1 MIGAQSLDRRDVVVP
16 TGRNPSLPAILTI
29 VARFMSCPNPK
40 YQGQGFSK
48 RTSQN
53 QPNGRQSAEVSSF
66 NNRVPLTATSMA
78 ALVRIPLLRPDSISD
93 AIVRESTRGGL
104 SVSRETSLE
113 RTDCD
118 FSQQSRVSE
127 LNCDRQ
133 IRCDRQVRAED
144 ESRVDKSR
152 VGKEE
157 GRNHWGVIREV
168 QGSLT
173 PDKGTGHKVT
183 GHEEDD
189 ISDNDQD
196 RDFPLWRGLCSSA
209 MGSSSTGKPQSAAQD
224 GEKTVSELSLN
235 DLFSARKYATSN
247 DSWRWKPDSLR
258 RSTCPKEVRE
268 DLIAWIPDGDEVVF
282 RYCVYVLWGR
292 FRDWGT
298 GWLLIS
304 RDVCEWIGHHRYETA
319 LEVLNYIE
327 SKIPRFR
334 WAEAIPKQRCRQII
348 DDGLPQRVREITR
361 VGARNCQPRC
371 SERVYVLTGE
381 SFSEEQAA
389 LDRKAIQKEALHA
402 LHNAPSEGALKTVKL
417 LNHRPSHI
425 FARTTEHIPQA
436 VQYVRKMNIEVQ
448 SSSRKSSSRKSSS
461 RKRRRSRETHAKR
474 RVQKE
479 EQLRERYLHVL
490 DSIRGQHQPFYTFSR
505 KGRTDRVFALNK
517 SALNLPKAVR
527 EILYQDFY
535 EVDLRSAHLLIA
547 AWLWDAED
555 ALEKLSRESFSIWC
569 DLMRHCEPLFENR
582 GLEKPTIGDPLYA
595 KIKSAFKVALY
606 STVYGMPAP
615 NVQAGVT
622 QALKPILGPTVGEH
636 LRGHP
641 IIVELLR
648 KRDDKLKA
656 MQVGD
661 TIYGPT
667 GIEIT
672 IQQSIDDDGDGVD
685 PKSAMATL
693 AQSYE
698 QALMQVILEYEK
710 DRNEELPQNYFRVAL
725 WLHDGAYVHFRGTGR
740 ARMKELNQRLQ
751 RRCEKLAG
759 FADKGTPLPA
769 FFEKEKITPPSLPE
783 VRVEDYPTANRDRSS
798 AKVPATTRKQ
808 IKKERSPS
816 TDREPRRLRSQ
827 RTRRCVDV
835 STSER

>member
-1 MIGAQSLDRRDVVVP
+1 V
-16 TGRNPSLPAILTI
+16 
-29 VARFMSCPNPK
+29 
-40 YQGQGFSK
+40 
-48 RTSQN
+48 
-53 QPNGRQSAEVSSF
+53 
-66 NNRVPLTATSMA
+66 
-78 ALVRIPLLRPDSISD
+78 
-93 AIVRESTRGGL
+93 
-104 SVSRETSLE
+104 
-113 RTDCD
+113 
-118 FSQQSRVSE
+118 
-127 LNCDRQ
+127 
-133 IRCDRQVRAED
+133 
-144 ESRVDKSR
+144 
-152 VGKEE
+152 
-157 GRNHWGVIREV
+157 
-168 QGSLT
+168 
-173 PDKGTGHKVT
+173 
-183 GHEEDD
+183 
-189 ISDNDQD
+189 
-196 RDFPLWRGLCSSA
+196 
-209 MGSSSTGKPQSAAQD
+209 
-224 GEKTVSELSLN
+224 
-235 DLFSARKYATSN
+235 
-247 DSWRWKPDSLR
+247 
-258 RSTCPKEVRE
+258 
-268 DLIAWIPDGDEVVF
+268 
-282 RYCVYVLWGR
+282 
-292 FRDWGT
+292 
-298 GWLLIS
+298 
-304 RDVCEWIGHHRYETA
+304 
-319 LEVLNYIE
+319 
-327 SKIPRFR
+327 
-334 WAEAIPKQRCRQII
+334 
-348 DDGLPQRVREITR
+348 
-361 VGARNCQPRC
+361 
-371 SERVYVLTGE
+371 
-381 SFSEEQAA
+381 
-389 LDRKAIQKEALHA
+389 
-402 LHNAPSEGALKTVKL
+402 ALKTVKL
-417 LNHRPSHI
+417 LNDRPSHI

-436 VQYVRKMNIEVQ
+436 VQYVRKMDIEVRF
-448 SSSRKSSSRKSSS
+448 SSRE
-461 RKRRRSRETHAKR
+461 RRVSRETHAKR

-490 DSIRGQHQPFYTFSR
+490 DSIRGQHQPFYTFSC
-505 KGRTDRVFALNK
+505 KGRTDRVFAFNE
-517 SALNLPKAVR
+517 SALDLPKAVR

-582 GLEKPTIGDPLYA
+582 GLEKPTIGDPLYT
-595 KIKSAFKVALY
+595 KIKSALKVALY

-648 KRDDKLKA
+648 KRDEKLKA

-710 DRNEELPQNYFRVAL
+710 DRNEELTQNYFRVAL

-751 RRCEKLAG
+751 RRCEKLAR
-759 FADKGTPLPA
+759 FADKSTPLPA

-816 TDREPRRLRSQ
+816 TAREPRRLRSE
-827 RTRRCVDV
+827 RTRCCVDV
-835 STSER
+835 STGER